1 MTKRSYEQRYQSYL
15 ELLRDYTPTT
25 VELGAIERQI
35 ERLNHDMEH
44 APLYPARRLAL
55 LDLRNET
62 MTALGAA
69 QHRARI
75 DDARRASAL
84 AGLIDRQA
92 AEERR
97 RAGRPSSLTAS
108 TRLRPPPRQRYRG
121 IER

>member
-1 MTKRSYEQRYQSYL
+1 MAKRSYEERYQSYL

-84 AGLIDRQA
+84 AGLIDRQT
-92 AEERR
+92 AEDRR
-97 RAGRPSSLTAS
+97 RAAPSSSTAS
-108 TRLRPPPRQRYRG
+108 TRIRPSSRQRDRG
-121 IER
+121 RER